1 MKHVKLFEG
10 FISSKK
16 KKEEEEEE
24 DPGTEL
30 SNTTGIIAT
39 AEVTEGKK
47 LFKKESGKFFMKL
60 SPQGKWIEIS
70 KAEYNK
76 NPADEKLSEDVYNYK
91 DIDKWDD
98 KTVEKIY
105 GYFLDELSNDKREA
119 EEKKNLTVVQKREA
133 LKNKEKKF
141 THSFKK

>member
-1 MKHVKLFEG
+1 MKHVKLFES
-10 FISSKK
+10 FLSDKK
-16 KKEEEEEE
+16 KEEE

-30 SNTTGIIAT
+30 SNTTG
-39 AEVTEGKK
+39 AEV
-47 LFKKESGKFFMKL
+47 
-60 SPQGKWIEIS
+60 
-70 KAEYNK
+70 
-76 NPADEKLSEDVYNYK
+76 SEDVYNYK

-105 GYFLDELSNDKREA
+105 GYFLDELTNDKREA
-119 EEKKNLTVVQKREA
+119 EEKKNLTVARKREA